1 MHALFEDSGKFLAG
15 RILSEAESSAQ
26 IELDSGKRVKA
37 KAANILL
44 KFDKPAPAELIAQ
57 GQALAETIDLPLAW
71 EFAPEGEFGF
81 ADLARDYFSENATL
95 VEQAAALFRLY
106 ESPHYFRRAGKGRF
120 KKAPADILQQALAAI
135 EKKKAV
141 LAQITEWAGELA
153 AGVCPEPIRQELYRI
168 LFRPDK
174 NAPEYKAVVEAS
186 RATHT
191 APLELLQKA
200 GAIDSSY
207 QFHWKR
213 FLLDNFP
220 KGTGFPSVDAPQPP
234 ADLPLADV
242 QAFSIDDSQTTE
254 IDDALSVTGL
264 GTGTVTLGIHIA
276 APGLAIEPGSA
287 LDQLGR
293 QRLSTVYMP
302 GYKVTMLPDSV
313 VQIYTLDEGRAN
325 PAVSLY
331 CTIDEATLE
340 ITATETR
347 LDRVPVVAN
356 LRHDQLDHIVTEDWL
371 ADANI
376 RIENTPQRLSEL
388 RSQLSFLHRLAKI
401 LKAGREV
408 VRGKPENFNR
418 PDYNF
423 KLSAARPPE
432 GAKTPLG
439 GSAANAVASVGA
451 QSHVGGNAGN
461 GEPDGSETV
470 HITTRQR
477 GAPLDL
483 IVAEAAIVANSTWGG
498 LLASFG
504 VPGIYR
510 SQASMAPGVKV
521 RMGTKALPHAGM
533 GVKSYTWATSPLRRY
548 VDLVNQ
554 WQIIAC
560 VRNGATAAL
569 VAPFKPKDAELFSI
583 ISSFDAAYSA
593 YNGYQGGMERF
604 WTLKYL
610 EQNGITELDA
620 TVFKEGPGGSF
631 LVRADTLPLVFPV
644 LGAQNLPR
652 GARLRVKLGEVDE
665 ITLDLHGTVLARLD
679 DPQDESDDG
688 PTYDESNDSGD
699 DDDSAVSGPLAI
711 AVDMS
716 DSDAEAPSSAPAP
729 PPAPVNEAI

>member
-1 MHALFEDSGKFLAG
+1 MHALFEESGKFLAG

-26 IELDSGKRVKA
+26 IELDSGKRVKV
-37 KAANILL
+37 KAAHILL
-44 KFDKPAPAELIAQ
+44 KFEKPAPAELVAQ
-57 GQALAETIDLPLAW
+57 AQAVSDTIDLQLAW

-81 ADLARDYFSENATL
+81 ADLARDYFSANATL
-95 VEQAAALFRLY
+95 AEQAGALLRLY
-106 ESPHYFRRAGKGRF
+106 EAPHYFRRAGKGRF

-141 LAQITEWAGELA
+141 LAQIAEWAEQLGRGE
-153 AGVCPEPIRQELYRI
+153 CPAPIREQLYKI

-191 APLELLQKA
+191 APLDLLQKA

-220 KGTGFPSVDAPQPP
+220 KGTGFPALDAPQPP

-254 IDDALSVTGL
+254 IDDALSVSGL
-264 GTGTVTLGIHIA
+264 GTGTVTMGIHIA
-276 APGLAIEPGSA
+276 APGLAIAPGSA
-287 LDQLGR
+287 IDQLGR
-293 QRLSTVYMP
+293 NRLSTVYMP
-302 GYKVTMLPDSV
+302 GYKITMLPDSV

-347 LDRVPVVAN
+347 LERVPVVAN
-356 LRHDQLDHIVTEDWL
+356 LRHDQLDHIVTEAWL
-371 ADANI
+371 ADPSI
-376 RIENTPQRLSEL
+376 EVENTPERLSSL
-388 RSQLSFLHRLAKI
+388 RVQLSFLHRLAQK

-423 KLSAARPPE
+423 RL
-432 GAKTPLG
+432 
-439 GSAANAVASVGA
+439 
-451 QSHVGGNAGN
+451 VGGEG
-461 GEPDGSETV
+461 GEPGGSETV
-470 HITTRQR
+470 QITTRQR

-483 IVAEAAIVANSTWGG
+483 IVAEAAIVANSTWGQW
-498 LLASFG
+498 LASLG

-560 VRNGATAAL
+560 ARHGATAAL
-569 VAPFKPKDAELFSI
+569 AAPFKPKDAELFSI

-593 YNGYQGGMERF
+593 YNGYQAGMERF

-610 EQNGITELDA
+610 EQNNITELEA

-665 ITLDLHGTVLARLD
+665 ITLDLHGTVLERID
-679 DPQDESDDG
+679 DPLDPSDDG
-688 PTYDESNDSGD
+688 PVDDDDSGE
-699 DDDSAVSGPLAI
+699 DDDSAVAGPIAI
-711 AVDMS
+711 AVD
-716 DSDAEAPSSAPAP
+716 
-729 PPAPVNEAI
+729 VNEPEAGATADNPTP